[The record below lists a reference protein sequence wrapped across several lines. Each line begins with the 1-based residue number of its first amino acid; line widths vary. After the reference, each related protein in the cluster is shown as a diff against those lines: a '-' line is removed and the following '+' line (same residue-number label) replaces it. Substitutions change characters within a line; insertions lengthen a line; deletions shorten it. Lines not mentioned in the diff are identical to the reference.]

1 VTDVHERIVSSAY
14 PLFVTRG
21 IRDVSVEEIERV
33 AGVTHADFELEF
45 PDPNDLAAECLERR
59 EREWTFG
66 VVEAGARAGGTTP
79 EERLLAI
86 FDVFDEWF
94 RRDDYE
100 ACTFINVLLEM
111 GREHPLGRASA
122 EYLVHIRRL
131 VGTLASEAGLRD
143 PDELA
148 LSWHILMKGSIINA
162 VEGDSK
168 AALRAKVMG
177 RDLIERHRPAGDR
190 AVGTLL
196 PKPGAVRVWWGEL
209 TGLTKAVMV
218 LNGSVIAGIA
228 ALSAVLPLMP

>member
-1 VTDVHERIVSSAY
+1 MASAY
-14 PLFVTRG
+14 PLYVTRG
-21 IRDVSVEEIERV
+21 IRDVSVEEIERI
-33 AGVTHADFELEF
+33 AGVSHADFEREF
-45 PDPNDLAAECLERR
+45 ASRDDLAAECLERR

-66 VVEAGARAGGTTP
+66 VVEAGAKARGNTP
-79 EERLLAI
+79 EEQLLAI

-131 VGTLASEAGLRD
+131 VGTLATEAGLRE

-162 VEGDSK
+162 VEGDAK
-168 AALRAKVMG
+168 AALRAKAMA
-177 RDLIERHRPAGDR
+177 RDLIERHRPAG
-190 AVGTLL
+190 AGAAGTVL
-196 PKPGAVRVWWGEL
+196 PKRGAIVAWWREL
-209 TGLTKAVMV
+209 TTPTKV
-218 LNGSVIAGIA
+218 LVAANGAVIAGVA
-228 ALSAVLPLMP
+228 ALSAVLPLLP

>member
-1 VTDVHERIVSSAY
+1 LTDVRERIVASAY
-14 PLFVTRG
+14 PLYVSRG
-21 IRDVSVEEIERV
+21 IRDVSVEEIERI
-33 AGVTHADFELEF
+33 AGVSHADFEREF
-45 PDPNDLAAECLERR
+45 HTRDELAAECLERR

-66 VVEAGARAGGTTP
+66 IVEAGARARGNTP

-111 GREHPLGRASA
+111 GRQHPLGRASA
-122 EYLVHIRRL
+122 EYLVHIRRI
-131 VGTLASEAGLRD
+131 VGTLATEAGLRD

-168 AALRAKVMG
+168 AALRAKEMA
-177 RDLIERHRPAGDR
+177 RDLIERHRPAGNGAAA
-190 AVGTLL
+190 AVL
-196 PKPGAVRVWWGEL
+196 PRPGAIGAWWAEL
-209 TGLTKAVMV
+209 TGPTKVLVAV
-218 LNGSVIAGIA
+218 NGAVVAGIGVLA
-228 ALSAVLPLMP
+228 AVLPLVP

>member
-1 VTDVHERIVSSAY
+1 MTDVRERIVSSAY
-14 PLFVTRG
+14 PLFVNRG
-21 IRDVSVEEIERV
+21 IRDVSVGEIERV
-33 AGVTHADFELEF
+33 ARVSHADFEREF
-45 PDPNDLAAECLERR
+45 PTRDDLAAECLERR

-66 VVEAGARAGGTTP
+66 VVEAGARARGTTP

-122 EYLVHIRRL
+122 EYLVHIRRI
-131 VGTLASEAGLRD
+131 VGTLATEAGLRD

-162 VEGDSK
+162 VEGDAK
-168 AALRAKVMG
+168 AALRAKEMA
-177 RDLIERHRPAGDR
+177 RDLIARHRLVTAPQPASPQ
-190 AVGTLL
+190 L
-196 PKPGAVRVWWGEL
+196 GAIRRWWDDLTASTRVLVVVNGVVI
-209 TGLTKAVMV
+209 TGI
-218 LNGSVIAGIA
+218 G
-228 ALSAVLPLMP
+228 ALGLVLPMVP